1 MRTASAFNRK
11 AAAQMIEQA
20 GKLLAE
26 AKRLH
31 DQLEE
36 YYRSAMDFEKA
47 DSVCRTLLQKY
58 EHILSRYG
66 L

>member
-1 MRTASAFNRK
+1 
-11 AAAQMIEQA
+11 MIEQA

-36 YYRSAMDFEKA
+36 YYRSAMDFERPTVFA
-47 DSVCRTLLQKY
+47 AHCCRNMSIFCPATACNL
-58 EHILSRYG
+58 
-66 L
+66 